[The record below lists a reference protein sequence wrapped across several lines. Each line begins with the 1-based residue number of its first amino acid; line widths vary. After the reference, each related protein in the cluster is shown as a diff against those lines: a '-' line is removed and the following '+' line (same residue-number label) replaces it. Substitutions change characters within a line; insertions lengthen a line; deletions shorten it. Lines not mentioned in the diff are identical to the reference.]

1 MAPFSL
7 RDPPDRIKP
16 RPCPRPSNSSLNRK
30 STIVRLKIRSR
41 SVEPL
46 FNQMQVQ
53 QAIEFDF
60 AAGMRTL
67 LRQDPDVIMIGEIR
81 DRETADIAA
90 QAALTG
96 HLVLSTLHTNHAPS
110 VITRLMD
117 IGEPSYLIGATLLGV
132 VAQRLVRTLCDN
144 CKTPVKL
151 PPST

>member
-1 MAPFSL
+1 
-7 RDPPDRIKP
+7 
-16 RPCPRPSNSSLNRK
+16 
-30 STIVRLKIRSR
+30 
-41 SVEPL
+41 
-46 FNQMQVQ
+46 
-53 QAIEFDF
+53 
-60 AAGMRTL
+60 
-67 LRQDPDVIMIGEIR
+67 MIGEIR